1 MTSLIP
7 KSGSSQQLA
16 SEVGDRAPQ
25 FVQVRE
31 LGVNGDSSSDEIDLR
46 EIWRALQ
53 RRRRVVAITAAV
65 VIGLSGVV
73 TIFQR
78 IFLPVYQGQFSLL
91 ISDPINSD
99 SNQSRFSGNYSGS
112 AIEELARNTTRSD
125 IPTLIE
131 LLLSPLVLSPV
142 AEQLDL
148 SIGEIQNAIEI
159 SPGGEKRKQ
168 AEGVLNV
175 KVTGGNPDDDQI
187 LLELLSKT
195 YLEVALLQRQ
205 QKLNDGINFL
215 DKQAPALET
224 KTDQLQ
230 QQLADFRK
238 QHNILTPLEEGAV
251 LKQQVTSYTDS
262 VRELE
267 AERSRLISA
276 GKGIRSGTLTARSFQ
291 EAIGGDGGGLEISA
305 RDTGLLQELTR
316 LDQQVSEARAKF
328 TPESSMLRGL
338 EARRDELIPI
348 LRRNQLEAV
357 DAALELN
364 SARLVT
370 AQNQELQLTN
380 LFQNQPQL
388 IKQYENIQRKL
399 TIAQE
404 NLSSFL
410 KARETFQLEIAQR
423 TVPWK
428 LISPPQMGS
437 SPVKPSVPRNMALG
451 ALLGLVSGAAAGLL
465 RDRFDHVFHS
475 IDDVQEEMRQP
486 LLGHIPHVEAFEGV
500 RHDKRFLLDQLD
512 TINTKQDDDE
522 NNQRQRYQ
530 RFFYQE
536 AFRNLYTSL
545 RFLNSDRQLR
555 AIALTSS
562 LPAEGKSLVNVLLAK
577 TLSEMGERVLLI
589 DADLRKPQLHHRLG
603 VNNLVGLTNVLT
615 DEDTSWKDAIQNV
628 KGYPTWS
635 LITAGTR
642 PPDPARLLS
651 SKRMKELTKDLQASG
666 EFDLILYDTP
676 PVLGLADAA
685 LVAEH
690 VDGLVLLVSLGKVD
704 RNLPKEAVA
713 RIQSSGAALLG
724 IATNAISEDVQK
736 SGAYGYGGY
745 GYGRYGYGG
754 RYGYN
759 YGYGAYDVGGAY
771 SYYRQDEDKAPMAP
785 EKRLRRWRNKLVKW
799 IDG

>member
-1 MTSLIP
+1 MSSLIP

-46 EIWRALQ
+46 EIWRALL
-53 RRRRVVAITAAV
+53 RRRRVVGITAAV

-148 SIGEIQNAIEI
+148 SIGEIQNTIEI

-168 AEGVLNV
+168 ADGILNV
-175 KVTGGNPDDDQI
+175 KVTGSDPKDDQI

-205 QKLNDGINFL
+205 QRLNDGIKFL

-291 EAIGGDGGGLEISA
+291 EAIGSGSAGEGLQISA

-465 RDRFDHVFHS
+465 RDRFDHVFHR

-486 LLGHIPHVEAFEGV
+486 LLGHIPHVDLFEGV
-500 RHDKRFLLDQLD
+500 REDKRFLLDQLD
-512 TINTKQDDDE
+512 NNSSNKDDGAKQ
-522 NNQRQRYQ
+522 QRYQ

-536 AFRNLYTSL
+536 AFRNFYTSL

-555 AIALTSS
+555 SIALTSS

-635 LITAGTR
+635 LMTAGTR

-651 SKRMKELTKDLQASG
+651 SKRMKELTNDLQASG

-713 RIQSSGAALLG
+713 RIKSSGAALLG

-736 SGAYGYGGY
+736 SGAYGYG
-745 GYGRYGYGG
+745 YGRYGYGG

-759 YGYGAYDVGGAY
+759 SGYGAYDVGGAY